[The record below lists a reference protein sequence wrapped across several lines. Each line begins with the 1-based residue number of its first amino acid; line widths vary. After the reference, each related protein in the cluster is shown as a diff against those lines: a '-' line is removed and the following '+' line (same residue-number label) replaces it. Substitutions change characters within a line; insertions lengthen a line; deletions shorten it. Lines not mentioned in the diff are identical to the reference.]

1 MCTVCMLCPSR
12 TVTGDDVPLEKSSQ
26 EEGLVAQQAS
36 GILNTSG
43 GGTVR
48 REEDE
53 IEEQVEEEQ
62 PTSHSAVLTEFQ
74 SQTAKHTVDLSV
86 HRKQSNDDSEQQGK
100 VGKEEVA
107 EEERELPSPPPP
119 HEEDRQNQRASN
131 LSNASK
137 SSMRS
142 LSEGNL
148 KEPSQSSLRTD
159 LKTGSTLSM
168 KDNLKDASKSSLKS
182 NLKDASKSST
192 RSDASKVS
200 GGSHV
205 SRASRKSKEA
215 VHVSTPSVVASVKS
229 GVEQE
234 TASGAGSIHGSG
246 EEGRS
251 DVFLGQEPTAN
262 DPLAEGGG
270 TQDDEGGSSAQE
282 SEKMEETKTEG
293 LEGDKGVDGEEGS
306 TDEQLTKQEEGEVA
320 VSDGLHEGE
329 IPETVEE
336 ETLNNTSVQVCKTHL
351 SVHRVLC
358 IHVLLLVS
366 KCELARPSFRIF
378 LHAGIWDRQC
388 HSATSREST
397 TGSGFW
403 ISCVASTAS
412 LSPVCVCVCVCVCMC
427 SCVYMTI

>member
-1 MCTVCMLCPSR
+1 MCAYVHITPAVGLAEGPPRAQCVLCYICPSHI
-12 TVTGDDVPLEKSSQ
+12 VTGDDVPLEKLSQ
-26 EEGLVAQQAS
+26 EEGLVSQQAS
-36 GILNTSG
+36 RVLNTSG

-74 SQTAKHTVDLSV
+74 SQTSKQTVDLSV
-86 HRKQSNDDSEQQGK
+86 HRKQSNEESEQQGK

-107 EEERELPSPPPP
+107 EERELPSPPP
-119 HEEDRQNQRASN
+119 HKEDRQNQRASN

-168 KDNLKDASKSSLKS
+168 KDNLKDASKPSLKS
-182 NLKDASKSST
+182 NLKDASKSSI

-205 SRASRKSKEA
+205 SRSSRKSKEA

-234 TASGAGSIHGSG
+234 TASGAGSIHASG

-251 DVFLGQEPTAN
+251 DVILGQEPTAS

-270 TQDDEGGSSAQE
+270 TQDDEGGSSTQE

-293 LEGDKGVDGEEGS
+293 LEGDNEVDGEEGS
-306 TDEQLTKQEEGEVA
+306 LDEHLTKQEEGDVA
-320 VSDGLHEGE
+320 VSEGLHEGE
-329 IPETVEE
+329 IPETVDE
-336 ETLNNTSVQVCKTHL
+336 ETLNNTSIQV
-351 SVHRVLC
+351 R
-358 IHVLLLVS
+358 
-366 KCELARPSFRIF
+366 
-378 LHAGIWDRQC
+378 
-388 HSATSREST
+388 
-397 TGSGFW
+397 
-403 ISCVASTAS
+403 
-412 LSPVCVCVCVCVCMC
+412 M
-427 SCVYMTI
+427 

>member
-1 MCTVCMLCPSR
+1 MCAYVHVTPAVGLAEGPPRAQCVLCYICPSH

-26 EEGLVAQQAS
+26 EEGLVSQQAS
-36 GILNTSG
+36 RVLNTNG

-74 SQTAKHTVDLSV
+74 SQTSKQTVDLSV
-86 HRKQSNDDSEQQGK
+86 HRKQSNDESEQQGK

-107 EEERELPSPPPP
+107 EERELPSPPP
-119 HEEDRQNQRASN
+119 HKEDRQNQRASN

-182 NLKDASKSST
+182 NLKDASKLSI
-192 RSDASKVS
+192 RSGASKVS

-205 SRASRKSKEA
+205 SRSSRKSKEA

-234 TASGAGSIHGSG
+234 TASGAGSIHASG

-251 DVFLGQEPTAN
+251 DVILGQEPTAS

-270 TQDDEGGSSAQE
+270 TQDDEGGSSTQE

-293 LEGDKGVDGEEGS
+293 LEGDSEVDGEEGS
-306 TDEQLTKQEEGEVA
+306 LDEQLTKQEEGDVA
-320 VSDGLHEGE
+320 VSEGLHEGE
-329 IPETVEE
+329 IPETVDE
-336 ETLNNTSVQVCKTHL
+336 ETLNNTSIQV
-351 SVHRVLC
+351 R
-358 IHVLLLVS
+358 
-366 KCELARPSFRIF
+366 
-378 LHAGIWDRQC
+378 
-388 HSATSREST
+388 
-397 TGSGFW
+397 
-403 ISCVASTAS
+403 
-412 LSPVCVCVCVCVCMC
+412 M
-427 SCVYMTI
+427 

>member
-1 MCTVCMLCPSR
+1 MHTYIHITPAVGLAEGPPRAQCVLCYICPSH

-26 EEGLVAQQAS
+26 EEGLVSQQAS
-36 GILNTSG
+36 RVLNTSG

-74 SQTAKHTVDLSV
+74 SQTSKQTVDLSV
-86 HRKQSNDDSEQQGK
+86 HRKQSNEESEQQGK
-100 VGKEEVA
+100 AGKEEVA
-107 EEERELPSPPPP
+107 EEERELPSPPP
-119 HEEDRQNQRASN
+119 HKEDRQNQRASN

-168 KDNLKDASKSSLKS
+168 KDNLKDASKPSLKS
-182 NLKDASKSST
+182 SLKDASKSSV

-205 SRASRKSKEA
+205 ARSSRKSKEA

-234 TASGAGSIHGSG
+234 TASGAGSIHASG

-251 DVFLGQEPTAN
+251 DVILGQEPIAS

-270 TQDDEGGSSAQE
+270 TQDDEGGSSGQE

-293 LEGDKGVDGEEGS
+293 LEGDNEVDGEEGS
-306 TDEQLTKQEEGEVA
+306 LDEQLMKQEEGDVA
-320 VSDGLHEGE
+320 VSNGLHEGE
-329 IPETVEE
+329 IPETVNE
-336 ETLNNTSVQVCKTHL
+336 ETLNNTSIQVC
-351 SVHRVLC
+351 V
-358 IHVLLLVS
+358 
-366 KCELARPSFRIF
+366 
-378 LHAGIWDRQC
+378 
-388 HSATSREST
+388 
-397 TGSGFW
+397 
-403 ISCVASTAS
+403 
-412 LSPVCVCVCVCVCMC
+412 
-427 SCVYMTI
+427 

>member
-1 MCTVCMLCPSR
+1 MCAYVHITPAVGLAEGPPHAQCVLCYICPSH

-26 EEGLVAQQAS
+26 EEGLVSQQAS
-36 GILNTSG
+36 RVLNTSG

-74 SQTAKHTVDLSV
+74 SQTSKQTVDLSV
-86 HRKQSNDDSEQQGK
+86 HRKQSNEESEQQGK

-107 EEERELPSPPPP
+107 EEERELPSPPP

-168 KDNLKDASKSSLKS
+168 KDNLKDASKPSLKS
-182 NLKDASKSST
+182 NLKDASKSSI

-205 SRASRKSKEA
+205 SRKSKEA

-234 TASGAGSIHGSG
+234 TASGAGSIHASG

-251 DVFLGQEPTAN
+251 DVILGQEPTAS

-270 TQDDEGGSSAQE
+270 TQDDEGGSSGQE

-293 LEGDKGVDGEEGS
+293 LEGEEGS
-306 TDEQLTKQEEGEVA
+306 LDEQLMKQEEGDVA
-320 VSDGLHEGE
+320 VSNGLHEGE
-329 IPETVEE
+329 IPETVNE
-336 ETLNNTSVQVCKTHL
+336 ETLNNTSIQVC
-351 SVHRVLC
+351 V
-358 IHVLLLVS
+358 
-366 KCELARPSFRIF
+366 
-378 LHAGIWDRQC
+378 
-388 HSATSREST
+388 
-397 TGSGFW
+397 
-403 ISCVASTAS
+403 
-412 LSPVCVCVCVCVCMC
+412 
-427 SCVYMTI
+427 